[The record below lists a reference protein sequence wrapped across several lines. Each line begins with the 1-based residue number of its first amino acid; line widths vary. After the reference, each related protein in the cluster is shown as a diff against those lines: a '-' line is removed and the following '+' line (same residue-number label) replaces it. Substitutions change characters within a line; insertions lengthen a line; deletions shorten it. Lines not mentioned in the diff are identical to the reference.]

1 MSNPPIP
8 TTPSFFVQLIALYAY
23 LLPILLYVIWSALAL
38 VDLGR
43 RENVPTA
50 RRALWAAIV
59 FLVPFLGAA
68 AYLTVGGAQ
77 TSRSVKSTV
86 LGGGLVAYLLVLLFG
101 LGVGGLS

>member
-43 RENVPTA
+43 RENVPT
-50 RRALWAAIV
+50 AIV

>member
-8 TTPSFFVQLIALYAY
+8 TTPSFLVQLIALYAY
-23 LLPILLYVIWSALAL
+23 LLPILLYVLWSALAL

-43 RENVPTA
+43 RETLPAA
-50 RRALWAAIV
+50 RRSLWVAIV
-59 FLVPFLGAA
+59 YLVPFLGAA

-77 TSRSVKSTV
+77 TSRPVKSTV
-86 LGGGLVAYLLVLLFG
+86 LIGGLAAYLLVLLFG